1 MEPVDVKPKT
11 YIDFKVEEKDKDPKL
26 KVSDLVRITNYKKI
40 LAKA

>member
-11 YIDFKVEEKDKDPKL
+11 YIDFKVEEKDKDPKF